1 MDEAEEAERM
11 YEVSCRDLGVTDC
24 DFDLMAYSL
33 ERLELDILTHARS
46 RHPGACTALGADP
59 DSPERRAL
67 RARIVAG
74 AHVVREE
81 ELTV

>member
-1 MDEAEEAERM
+1 M

-33 ERLELDILTHARS
+33 ERLELDILAHARCC
-46 RHPGACTALGADP
+46 HPGVCAAEDADA

-67 RARIVAG
+67 RERIIAAAHEVAS
-74 AHVVREE
+74 V
-81 ELTV
+81 